1 LFLEQYKVE
10 LPHISSLPK
19 TFKTIQNPTQTMQGT
34 ASGVCDPNSPILRI
48 GSSGPK
54 VQELQR
60 YLTQLGYGYGYLL
73 EKEEDGKF
81 RPATQ
86 NAVKTFQLENR
97 LDLVDG
103 IAGPTTVMALAELN
117 AFMKKLQNRRVRNE
131 TLYSHVIVF
140 PMEVVVC

>member
-1 LFLEQYKVE
+1 M
-10 LPHISSLPK
+10 
-19 TFKTIQNPTQTMQGT
+19 IQNPTQTMLGT

-73 EKEEDGKF
+73 EQEEDGKF

-86 NAVKTFQLENR
+86 NAVKTFQQENG

-117 AFMKKLQNRRVRNE
+117 AFMKKLQNRCIRNE
-131 TLYSHVIVF
+131 TLYSHVIAF
-140 PMEVVVC
+140 QCK